1 MVNTEITYKN
11 LKDMKRN
18 FFKFI
23 LSVALMIC
31 CTAASAVG
39 TQPPLGDGTTANPYQ
54 IATKDNLLWFADH
67 VNQGNVTACA
77 ILMADITVNTG
88 VLDSNGNL
96 NSGTFETW
104 TPIGSWGSLF
114 GSYNGYS
121 GEFDG
126 NGHTI
131 SGLYF
136 SDDTRSA
143 VGLFGMTNNSGNV
156 TARIHDVGVKDS
168 YFNGLSHVGGICG
181 DLGNGWLWNCWS
193 AATVQA
199 KNHTVG
205 GIVGSCYINAT
216 MSSCYNIGK
225 VSEIN
230 SHGGIC
236 GAVSSSNIATYSIYN
251 CVSLEGKCNVAYTL
265 VNNCPANKVSNV
277 TIRNAAA
284 FANGEV
290 CQLIGRHSPEFTAS
304 TAAGQQ
310 EHWRC
315 RLCNTVFHDKYKSCV
330 LPITNG
336 NQIFY
341 QSSNQIP
348 LASESF
354 ESGLHTNAFGT
365 DFESHKFANGMGEIF
380 FKGYILEIGER
391 AFFHSLDMEHIS
403 FPNNITSIG
412 ELAFGCCFNLKS
424 IIIPNTVTKIGKMAF
439 LNCEKLKDVTIP
451 NSVTE
456 IGNLAFQG
464 CNKALT
470 TITIPS
476 SVTSIG
482 ESVFH
487 NCKNLSSVY
496 VEWRDANKIPALNTL
511 DDFPYVTCDLY
522 VPTGMK
528 SAYQN
533 KDYWKYFRNIYEY
546 SSGLLLGDAN
556 NDGNVNVND
565 ITTIAE
571 YILKGSAANFNFA
584 NADVNGDGIIN
595 VNDITGVASIIL
607 KK

>member
-39 TQPPLGDGTTANPYQ
+39 TKPPLGDGTTANPYQ

-88 VLDSNGNL
+88 VLNNNGDL
-96 NSGTFETW
+96 TGGTFEIW

-114 GSYNGYS
+114 SSYNGYS

-143 VGLFGMTNNSGNV
+143 VGLFGMTNNYGNV
-156 TARIHDVGVKDS
+156 TAYIHDVGIKDS
-168 YFNGLSHVGGICG
+168 YFRGKSHVAGICG
-181 DLGNGWLWNCWS
+181 DLANGKIVNCWS
-193 AATVQA
+193 AATVQS
-199 KNHTVG
+199 TGGTTG
-205 GIVGSCYINAT
+205 GIAGSCWKH
-216 MSSCYNIGK
+216 SSVFSCYNIGK
-225 VSEIN
+225 VVEGTN
-230 SHGGIC
+230 CGGIC
-236 GAVSSSNIATYSIYN
+236 GSVAKNTNVAYSVSH
-251 CVSLEGKCNVAYTL
+251 CVSLEGKCSVAYNL
-265 VNNCPANKVSNV
+265 YDDAKIGNV
-277 TIRNAAA
+277 TIKNNAA

-290 CQLIGRHSPEFTAS
+290 CQLLGRHFTEHIAPS
-304 TAAGQQ
+304 AAGQN
-310 EHWRC
+310 EWHC
-315 RLCNTVFHDKYKSCV
+315 RLCNKEFPDKSCI
-330 LPITNG
+330 LT

-341 QSSNQIP
+341 QSSNQLP

-365 DFESHKFANGMGEIF
+365 DFESHKFTYGMGEIL
-380 FKGYILEIGER
+380 FKGYIFEIGYR
-391 AFFHSLDMEHIS
+391 AFFNSIDMTDISL
-403 FPNNITSIG
+403 PNSITSIG
-412 ELAFGCCFNLKS
+412 EEAFACCYKLQS
-424 IIIPNTVTKIGKMAF
+424 IVIPDNVTKIGKMAF
-439 LNCEKLKDVTIP
+439 LNCENLKNVTIP

-456 IGNLAFQG
+456 IGNLAFQD

-470 TITIPS
+470 SIKIPS

-482 ESVFH
+482 ASAF
-487 NCKNLSSVY
+487 NGCKQLTRVY
-496 VEWRDANKIPALNTL
+496 VGWRDANKIPALQTL

-528 SAYQN
+528 SVYQS
-533 KDYWKYFRNIYEY
+533 KEYWNIFRNIYEY

-556 NDGNVNVND
+556 NDGIINVND

-571 YILKGSAANFNFA
+571 YILKGSATNFNFA
-584 NADVNGDGIIN
+584 NADVNSDGIIN